1 MKYISV
7 SEIAKIWGISVRRVN
22 TLCNEG
28 RIEGAQRAGTIWIIP
43 DDAKKP
49 ADARVKSGKY
59 IKKTNYEMSSAK
71 MKKVK
76 KCAALDKQHSD
87 AEKRQRGRRREQD
100 NKAGMRPRFEKL

>member
-59 IKKTNYEMSSAK
+59 IKK
-71 MKKVK
+71 V
-76 KCAALDKQHSD
+76 
-87 AEKRQRGRRREQD
+87 
-100 NKAGMRPRFEKL
+100 NKND